1 VFKEITSSNGN
12 ETESIEDKD
21 LPLSFDPYRKYLAE
35 IRRYPVLTRE
45 EESKISRLAFD
56 HQDAKA
62 AHKLTVSNLRIV
74 VKIASEYYNTYLNIL
89 DLIQEGNVGLLH
101 AVKKYNPHK
110 GTKFSTYASFWIRA
124 YILKHIMDSWS
135 LVKVGT
141 TQGQRKL
148 FYRLNGEKQRLEA
161 LGIYPSPKLLA
172 SNFGLKEREVE
183 DMEKRLSYNDI
194 ALDVPVYDGS
204 DETLMDRISSDQ
216 DVEEIVSERHKSA
229 VLSKMMKE
237 FKATLDDRDR
247 YIFDNRV
254 VAEEPMSLR
263 EIGDSCLISR
273 ERVRQVETR
282 IIKKFKTHFQGSLAD
297 LGLQNDNANISNGNI
312 GATQQTM

>member
-1 VFKEITSSNGN
+1 VFEEINTYNGN
-12 ETESIEDKD
+12 EAESMEDKD
-21 LPLSFDPYRKYLAE
+21 LPLRFDPYRQYLAE
-35 IRRYPVLTRE
+35 IRKYPLLTRK
-45 EESKISRLAFD
+45 EESEISRLVFD
-56 HQDAKA
+56 HHDMTA
-62 AHKLTVSNLRIV
+62 AQKLTLSNLRIV

-101 AVKKYNPHK
+101 AVKKYNPCK

-161 LGIYPSPKLLA
+161 LGIYPTRKLLA

-216 DVEEIVSERHKSA
+216 NVEEIVSERHKSA
-229 VLSKMMKE
+229 VLSKMIDE

-247 YIFDNRV
+247 YIFDHRV
-254 VAEEPMSLR
+254 ITDEPMSLR
-263 EIGDSCLISR
+263 EIGDSCRISR
-273 ERVRQVETR
+273 ERVRQVQTK
-282 IIKKFKTHFQGSLAD
+282 IIKRFKTHFQGSLAD
-297 LGLQNDNANISNGNI
+297 LGLQNTNGNI
-312 GATQQTM
+312 GATQRVM

>member
-1 VFKEITSSNGN
+1 MHKEINSCNGN
-12 ETESIEDKD
+12 ETESIENND
-21 LPLSFDPYRKYLAE
+21 LPLRFDAYRKYLAE

-141 TQGQRKL
+141 T
-148 FYRLNGEKQRLEA
+148 
-161 LGIYPSPKLLA
+161 
-172 SNFGLKEREVE
+172 
-183 DMEKRLSYNDI
+183 
-194 ALDVPVYDGS
+194 
-204 DETLMDRISSDQ
+204 
-216 DVEEIVSERHKSA
+216 
-229 VLSKMMKE
+229 
-237 FKATLDDRDR
+237 
-247 YIFDNRV
+247 
-254 VAEEPMSLR
+254 
-263 EIGDSCLISR
+263 
-273 ERVRQVETR
+273 
-282 IIKKFKTHFQGSLAD
+282 
-297 LGLQNDNANISNGNI
+297 
-312 GATQQTM
+312 

>member
-1 VFKEITSSNGN
+1 VFEEINTYNGN
-12 ETESIEDKD
+12 EAESMEDKD
-21 LPLSFDPYRKYLAE
+21 LPLRFDPYRQYLAE
-35 IRRYPVLTRE
+35 IRKYPLLTRK
-45 EESKISRLAFD
+45 EESEISRLVFD
-56 HQDAKA
+56 HHDMTA
-62 AHKLTVSNLRIV
+62 AQKLTLSNLRIV

-101 AVKKYNPHK
+101 AVKKYNPYK

-161 LGIYPSPKLLA
+161 LGIYPTRKLLA

-216 DVEEIVSERHKSA
+216 NVEEIVSERHKSA
-229 VLSKMMKE
+229 VLSKMIDE

-247 YIFDNRV
+247 YIFDHRV
-254 VAEEPMSLR
+254 ITDEPMSLR
-263 EIGDSCLISR
+263 EIGDSCRISR
-273 ERVRQVETR
+273 ERVRQVQTK
-282 IIKKFKTHFQGSLAD
+282 IIKRFKTHFQGSLAD
-297 LGLQNDNANISNGNI
+297 LGLQNTNGNI
-312 GATQQTM
+312 GATQRVM

>member
-1 VFKEITSSNGN
+1 VFEEINTYNGN
-12 ETESIEDKD
+12 EAESMEDKD
-21 LPLSFDPYRKYLAE
+21 LPLRFDPYRQYLAE
-35 IRRYPVLTRE
+35 IRKYPLLTRK
-45 EESKISRLAFD
+45 EESEISRLVFD
-56 HQDAKA
+56 HHDMTA
-62 AHKLTVSNLRIV
+62 AQKLTLSNLRIV

-101 AVKKYNPHK
+101 AVKKYNPYK

-161 LGIYPSPKLLA
+161 LGIYPTPKLLA

-216 DVEEIVSERHKSA
+216 NVEEIVSERHKSA
-229 VLSKMMKE
+229 VLSKMIDE

-247 YIFDNRV
+247 YIFDHRV
-254 VAEEPMSLR
+254 ITDEPMSLR
-263 EIGDSCLISR
+263 EIGDSCRISR
-273 ERVRQVETR
+273 ERVRQVQTK
-282 IIKKFKTHFQGSLAD
+282 IIKRFKTHFQGSLAD
-297 LGLQNDNANISNGNI
+297 LGLQNTNGNI
-312 GATQQTM
+312 GATQRVM

>member
-1 VFKEITSSNGN
+1 MFEEINEYNGN
-12 ETESIEDKD
+12 EAESRENEG
-21 LPLSFDPYRKYLAE
+21 LPIRFDSYRKYLAE
-35 IRRYPVLTRE
+35 IRKYPLLTKE
-45 EESKISRLAFD
+45 EESEISRLVFD
-56 HQDAKA
+56 HQDMTA
-62 AHKLTVSNLRIV
+62 AQKLTVSNLRIV
-74 VKIASEYYNTYLNIL
+74 AKIASEYHNTYLNIL

-101 AVKKYNPHK
+101 AVKKYNPYK

-161 LGIYPSPKLLA
+161 LGIYPTPKLLA
-172 SNFGLKEREVE
+172 NNFGLKEREVE

-194 ALDVPVYDGS
+194 ALDVPIYDGS
-204 DETLMDRISSDQ
+204 DDTLMDRMTSDQ
-216 DVEEIVSERHKSA
+216 DVEEIVSERHRSA
-229 VLSKMMKE
+229 VLSRMMNE
-237 FKATLDDRDR
+237 FKTTLDDRDR

-263 EIGDSCLISR
+263 EIGDSCQISR

-282 IIKKFKTHFQGSLAD
+282 IVKRFKTHFQGSLAD
-297 LGLQNDNANISNGNI
+297 LGLQNTVGNS
-312 GATQQTM
+312 GAARQAM

>member
-1 VFKEITSSNGN
+1 MYEEINEYNGN
-12 ETESIEDKD
+12 EAESMEDKD
-21 LPLSFDPYRKYLAE
+21 LSIRFDTYRKYLAE
-35 IRRYPVLTRE
+35 IRKYPLLTRK
-45 EESKISRLAFD
+45 EESEISRLVFD

-62 AHKLTVSNLRIV
+62 AHELTVSNLRIV
-74 VKIASEYYNTYLNIL
+74 VKIASEYHNTYLNIL

-101 AVKKYNPHK
+101 AVKKYNPYK

-148 FYRLNGEKQRLEA
+148 FYRLKDEKQRLEA
-161 LGIYPSPKLLA
+161 LGIYPTPKLLA

-204 DETLMDRISSDQ
+204 DETLMDRISSEQ

-229 VLSKMMKE
+229 VLSKMMNE
-237 FKATLDDRDR
+237 FQTTLDDRDR

-263 EIGDSCLISR
+263 EIGDSCRISR

-282 IIKKFKTHFQGSLAD
+282 IIKRFKTHFQGSLAD
-297 LGLQNDNANISNGNI
+297 LGLQNVNGNI
-312 GATQQTM
+312 GATQRAM